1 MIKFHHPNIVNLYE
15 VIKQNNEL
23 YFVFEY
29 MNQNIYQL
37 IKDLKTPPPEVVIR
51 NVAFQTLQGLAYMHK
66 HGYFHRDMK
75 P

>member
-1 MIKFHHPNIVNLYE
+1 
-15 VIKQNNEL
+15 
-23 YFVFEY
+23 